1 MSIMTEL
8 YGKLANVPY
17 VRKKYS
23 NFMATIDVGHTQ
35 QDMPLFLA
43 QFEKVKKDNPAFF
56 YKLHVNHDHRA
67 RCIF

>member
-1 MSIMTEL
+1 MTEL

-35 QDMPLFLA
+35 QDMPLFLESVDMA
-43 QFEKVKKDNPAFF
+43 DGLPG
-56 YKLHVNHDHRA
+56 A
-67 RCIF
+67 RFSNSTKIDILKF